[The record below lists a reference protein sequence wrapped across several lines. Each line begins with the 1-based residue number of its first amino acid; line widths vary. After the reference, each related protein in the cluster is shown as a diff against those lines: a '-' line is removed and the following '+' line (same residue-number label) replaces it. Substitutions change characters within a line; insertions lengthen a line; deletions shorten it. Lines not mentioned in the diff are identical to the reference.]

1 MTAHEVFRI
10 VCGQG
15 GCNPEYFMDRMGV
28 SEAREYAEGV
38 MMRNRSGWEQTRMI
52 SELMI
57 KVMTGDDHHIPL
69 PWDQDAE
76 ADETTEED
84 LEELRLKAE
93 KMEKIFNE
101 ELRMKN
107 EEFSSGMYSDF
118 SNEVLNNTSSL
129 RSE

>member
-38 MMRNRSGWEQTRMI
+38 MMRNRSGWEQTRIMVKALI
-52 SELMI
+52 S
-57 KVMTGDDHHIPL
+57 VMTGEDKDIPL
-69 PWDQDAE
+69 PWDAE
-76 ADETTEED
+76 TGAEETTEED

-93 KMEKIFNE
+93 QMEKIMNK
-101 ELRMKN
+101 RVH
-107 EEFSSGMYSDF
+107 SD
-118 SNEVLNNTSSL
+118 SSL

>member
-15 GCNPEYFMDRMGV
+15 GCNPEYFMNKMGI

-57 KVMTGDDHHIPL
+57 KVMTGDEHHIPL

-84 LEELRLKAE
+84 LEELRMKAE
-93 KMEKIFNE
+93 KMEALINGKKRTLE
-101 ELRMKN
+101 DSVQDAK
-107 EEFSSGMYSDF
+107 
-118 SNEVLNNTSSL
+118 
-129 RSE
+129 

>member
-15 GCNPEYFMDRMGV
+15 GCNPEYFMDRMGI
-28 SEAREYAEGV
+28 SEAREFAEGV

-76 ADETTEED
+76 AEETTEED

-93 KMEKIFNE
+93 KMEALINGK
-101 ELRMKN
+101 KN
-107 EEFSSGMYSDF
+107 
-118 SNEVLNNTSSL
+118 SL
-129 RSE
+129 EN